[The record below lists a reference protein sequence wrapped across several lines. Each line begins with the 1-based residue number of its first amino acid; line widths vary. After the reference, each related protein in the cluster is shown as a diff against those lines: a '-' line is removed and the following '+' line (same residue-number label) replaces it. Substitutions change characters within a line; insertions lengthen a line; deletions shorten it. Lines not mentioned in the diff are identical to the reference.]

1 MNGSAGP
8 LLPAGTGTWSALVTE
23 RLRLLLERRAVRLAV
38 VGALMIGAT
47 GFSIFIQTQET
58 VAADTTPYADP
69 RWIFVL
75 PVAIAAIAGGLKE
88 GFAIA
93 AISTFINGAST
104 AATTF
109 ETGSVNTTEVLIVT
123 WTYFALY
130 GIVAVILGAFAEAH
144 QAVQS
149 SLRQLASTDP
159 LTKVSNIE
167 RFFYELALLQSDAGR
182 YAVMVVDLDNL
193 KALND
198 RYGHQAGSVAIQ
210 TVANVLRNVVRATDT
225 VARYGGDEFV
235 VILRQADRGGA
246 QIVANRVR
254 SILSEEQLPHA
265 PDHPL
270 GVSIGIA
277 VSGEDGATAEE
288 LLAAADQAMYSD
300 KRTHKERN
308 RERIREA
315 EAAV

>member
-1 MNGSAGP
+1 MDGSAGP
-8 LLPAGTGTWSALVTE
+8 LLVAGSRAWSAPIAE
-23 RLRLLLERRAVRLAV
+23 RLRLLLEQRAVRLAV

-47 GFSIFIQTQET
+47 GFSIFIQTQE
-58 VAADTTPYADP
+58 VAAVATTPYADP
-69 RWIFVL
+69 RWIFIL

-88 GFAIA
+88 GFAVA
-93 AISTFINGAST
+93 VISTFINGATS

-109 ETGSVNTTEVLIVT
+109 ETGTVNTAEVFVVI

-167 RFFYELALLQSDAGR
+167 RFFHELTLLQAGPGS
-182 YAVMVVDLDNL
+182 YTVMVVDLDNL
-193 KALND
+193 KDLND

-235 VILRQADRGGA
+235 VILRQADRTGA

-254 SILSEEQLPHA
+254 SMLAQEQLPQA
-265 PDHPL
+265 PEHSL

-277 VSGEDGATAEE
+277 VSGEDGTTSEE
-288 LLAAADQAMYSD
+288 LVAAADQAMYLD
-300 KRTHKERN
+300 KRTHKGRMH
-308 RERIREA
+308 EA